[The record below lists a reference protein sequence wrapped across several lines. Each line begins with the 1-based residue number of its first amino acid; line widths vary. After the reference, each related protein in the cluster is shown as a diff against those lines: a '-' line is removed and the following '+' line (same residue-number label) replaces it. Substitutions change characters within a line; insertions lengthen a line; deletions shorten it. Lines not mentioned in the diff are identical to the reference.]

1 MSILVAF
8 VSPPRRGIPLLR
20 PPSAKLGP
28 RGRLQLVCVSAS
40 LELTFECSLVVAV
53 IAVRALYAGT
63 LAPLWTTAPSLP
75 QRPLAA
81 LCLLATLTIAARCYA
96 SSNATHPLVQFSP
109 TPSSSLSPIDN
120 SNARPHSS
128 TLVLSRLLSPPRPVQ
143 SDTSVIVIN
152 SKKLLHNQNSNE
164 TKTTRRK
171 KPISARTKRE
181 LYASK
186 YYNRIFEQTK
196 RTSAEKSNEEKRANV
211 LVTSE
216 TDNSVSDSDR
226 VNYTTVNT
234 APENEHQND
243 SSFLDQE
250 DAPAAHSE
258 GTERPMPPV
267 HDHGNASLSDWGI
280 LVLVLSAIVLTVA
293 LGLITCV
300 LSHYRPV
307 TAGEGAADGGTAAH
321 PHDAARTPTTAPTFA
336 AAHLIAVTTERSSM
350 TVLFEK
356 NNGAKFQSS
365 FADSFI
371 KRAVRKCLTVMRQ
384 KLTINRKMLSVV
396 SAGAAAGVGGMDRL
410 RGGRAAR
417 ELAATR
423 DRQVRLHAVHTDIA
437 INLPPNIAMPDGEEQ
452 HPFTS
457 SRLHIRDPEQESE
470 IHQKCIRPPPNRT
483 VLESESPP
491 PYRSSSAGLL
501 GSSSSS
507 SSSGGGGEW
516 SGGGG
521 APLVVRCHSMSS
533 SSSSTATTK
542 RPEAGSSGQKTDFL
556 HRTVKIFT
564 GGKKGAGA
572 TPTPPPVH
580 TTLPVVIVPTRPRRT
595 STDHQQQQQ
604 QQQQGPRPKPSV

>member
-1 MSILVAF
+1 MTVIS
-8 VSPPRRGIPLLR
+8 
-20 PPSAKLGP
+20 
-28 RGRLQLVCVSAS
+28 Q
-40 LELTFECSLVVAV
+40 VVGC
-53 IAVRALYAGT
+53 RD
-63 LAPLWTTAPSLP
+63 
-75 QRPLAA
+75 
-81 LCLLATLTIAARCYA
+81 
-96 SSNATHPLVQFSP
+96 SSKATHRCSFGVVHLRQG
-109 TPSSSLSPIDN
+109 LSNTQGSKGGDN
-120 SNARPHSS
+120 SC
-128 TLVLSRLLSPPRPVQ
+128 V
-143 SDTSVIVIN
+143 
-152 SKKLLHNQNSNE
+152 
-164 TKTTRRK
+164 
-171 KPISARTKRE
+171 
-181 LYASK
+181 
-186 YYNRIFEQTK
+186 
-196 RTSAEKSNEEKRANV
+196 
-211 LVTSE
+211 
-216 TDNSVSDSDR
+216 
-226 VNYTTVNT
+226 
-234 APENEHQND
+234 
-243 SSFLDQE
+243 
-250 DAPAAHSE
+250 
-258 GTERPMPPV
+258 
-267 HDHGNASLSDWGI
+267 SDWGI

-321 PHDAARTPTTAPTFA
+321 PHDAARTPTTAP
-336 AAHLIAVTTERSSM
+336 
-350 TVLFEK
+350 
-356 NNGAKFQSS
+356 
-365 FADSFI
+365 
-371 KRAVRKCLTVMRQ
+371 
-384 KLTINRKMLSVV
+384 MLSVV